1 MKKTLLFRLIAMA
14 AILLP
19 ISALSQVI
27 NTFPYTED
35 MESWSTCS
43 SSCSAACGLGNG
55 WTNTAANSFATDIG
69 GTGSSGTGPSVDHT
83 TGTSSGKY
91 VYTETSGCTGTQR
104 EIVSPQVD
112 LAGANDMQFT
122 FWWHAYGTS
131 MGVAHVDVSND
142 NGSTWS
148 LDVIPSFTDNQDLW
162 QFEQVSLGAW
172 TGDTIRVRIRY
183 AGNTSFG
190 GDFALDDFGF
200 FDLLAVDAGI
210 SAFINPVIPT
220 CVFNDSVSVTLTN
233 HGTDTLTSVGINWS
247 HNALGQTPV
256 SWTGALAPGA
266 ATNVF
271 LGTVTFASGSDLVS
285 FTSLPN
291 GINEF
296 GSGAG
301 NDTTSIIGLS
311 TGLSGIYT
319 VGGATPDYVDLTT
332 AVADLSTFGTCA
344 SVIFDIRDGIYTEQ
358 IELMDLP
365 SLAAN
370 NTVTFRSEN
379 GDASLVTITTAGSGT
394 ANNFVVKLNGA
405 DHYKFENLTL
415 ENTGTTYA
423 TVLNFASGCD
433 SNRFE
438 GCNMLAVN
446 AGSTSTFA
454 AIIYSNNTND
464 NGNHF
469 INNTIQGG
477 SYGMYWY
484 GGGTTSA
491 EEGTVIEGNHFKDN
505 YYYGMRLY
513 YQDGIVVKN
522 NTIDGV
528 SSYTFR
534 YGIYGSYLNKGPQII
549 GNNIH
554 GTGTSGW
561 RYGIYWFNGGGT
573 PAITGLVENN
583 MVSAGYPGNTSTS
596 YGLYMSNIGY
606 MDITHNTLLI
616 SAGGTSS
623 RAYYPASGGGNN
635 VKNNIFANYTGGYAI
650 YLGNAFAVA
659 QCDHNVLYSPAG
671 NIGYYG
677 GNQQTLADWQNAS
690 AFDANSI
697 DNNPLFFS
705 SQDLHVC
712 NDTIGNQ
719 GTPIASIT
727 MDIDGQMRSATTPDM
742 GADEF
747 SGLTGSFLGPDA
759 LVCAGDSIMISAG
772 SPTDTI
778 LWSTGDT
785 TAFIWVTTPGTYT
798 VTINSACGAGTDA
811 IVVNQS
817 ALNYTNYVTAS
828 DLEFCNGD
836 SVLLTGS
843 QMADT
848 YQWSGGSSSTND
860 STYATTGGAYTL
872 AITDACGS
880 GSETITLTMNDVPVP
895 SFTSTLSYLTATF
908 TNTSAT
914 GPNPTYLWDFGD
926 GNTSTMANPGNIYNV
941 SGPYTVTLTITND
954 CGSSTFTDSI
964 LLTVAGI
971 DELLVNGDVNVFP
984 NPSNGE
990 FTVDMELISNSNVSF
1005 RVENLVG
1012 AIVYETKSIIIDG
1025 AHSETISIGNV
1036 PTGVYFVNI
1045 QVGENNLVKK
1055 LIIE

>member
-1 MKKTLLFRLIAMA
+1 M
-14 AILLP
+14 
-19 ISALSQVI
+19 
-27 NTFPYTED
+27 
-35 MESWSTCS
+35 
-43 SSCSAACGLGNG
+43 
-55 WTNTAANSFATDIG
+55 
-69 GTGSSGTGPSVDHT
+69 
-83 TGTSSGKY
+83 
-91 VYTETSGCTGTQR
+91 
-104 EIVSPQVD
+104 
-112 LAGANDMQFT
+112 
-122 FWWHAYGTS
+122 
-131 MGVAHVDVSND
+131 
-142 NGSTWS
+142 
-148 LDVIPSFTDNQDLW
+148 
-162 QFEQVSLGAW
+162 
-172 TGDTIRVRIRY
+172 
-183 AGNTSFG
+183 
-190 GDFALDDFGF
+190 
-200 FDLLAVDAGI
+200 
-210 SAFINPVIPT
+210 
-220 CVFNDSVSVTLTN
+220 
-233 HGTDTLTSVGINWS
+233 
-247 HNALGQTPV
+247 
-256 SWTGALAPGA
+256 
-266 ATNVF
+266 
-271 LGTVTFASGSDLVS
+271 
-285 FTSLPN
+285 
-291 GINEF
+291 
-296 GSGAG
+296 
-301 NDTTSIIGLS
+301 S

-332 AVADLSTFGTCA
+332 AVTDLSTFGTCA

-379 GDASLVTITTAGSGT
+379 GDASLVTLTQAGSGT
-394 ANNFVVKLNGA
+394 ADNFVINMNGG
-405 DHYKFENLTL
+405 DYYIIENMTL
-415 ENTGTTYA
+415 ENTGTTYSR
-423 TVLNFASGCD
+423 VLNFGAGCD

-446 AGSTSTFA
+446 AGSTSTNA
-454 AIIYSNNTND
+454 AMIYSNNTND

-513 YQDGIVVKN
+513 YQDGIIVKD

-528 SSYTFR
+528 AAYNFR
-534 YGIYGSYLNKGPQII
+534 YAIYGSYLNKGPQII

-554 GTGTSGW
+554 GTGTSGFV
-561 RYGIYWFNGGGT
+561 YGIYWFNGGGT

-583 MVSAGYPGNTSTS
+583 MVSVGYPGSTS
-596 YGLYMSNIGY
+596 SCYGLYMSNIGY
-606 MDITHNTLLI
+606 MDVNHNTLLV
-616 SAGGTSS
+616 SAGGTAS

-671 NIGYYG
+671 NIGYYN
-677 GNQQTLADWQNAS
+677 GNQQTMADWQNAS

-697 DNNPLFFS
+697 DNNPMFFS
-705 SQDLHVC
+705 SEDLHVC

-798 VTINSACGAGTDA
+798 VSINSACGSGTDA

-817 ALNYTNYVTAS
+817 ALNYSNYVVAN
-828 DLEFCNGD
+828 DLVFCEGD
-836 SVLLTGS
+836 SVLLYGS

-848 YQWSGGSSSTND
+848 YQWSGGSTATTD
-860 STYATTGGAYTL
+860 SVYATTGGAYTL
-872 AITDACGS
+872 AITDACGT
-880 GSETITLTMNDVPVP
+880 GSETVNLTMNTAPTAG
-895 SFTSTLSYLTATF
+895 FTSISSYVTGAF
-908 TNTSAT
+908 SNTSSSAGT
-914 GPNPTYLWDFGD
+914 TTYLWDFGD
-926 GNTSTMANPGNIYNV
+926 GSTSTQADPNHVYGSTGV
-941 SGPYTVTLTITND
+941 YTVTLTVTND
-954 CGSSTFTDSI
+954 CGTNVFTDTITLS
-964 LLTVAGI
+964 VAGLEEVADFGTI
-971 DELLVNGDVNVFP
+971 NVYP
-984 NPSNGE
+984 NPSTGE
-990 FTVDMELISNSNVSF
+990 FQLEMDVNYAM
-1005 RVENLVG
+1005 NLD
-1012 AIVYETKSIIIDG
+1012 IVVTNALGQKLLVRSLNTTNG
-1025 AHSETISIGNV
+1025 VHTETIDLSTEAV
-1036 PTGVYFVNI
+1036 GVYYLNI
-1045 QVGENNLVKK
+1045 SSEGNTLTNRMIIKK
-1055 LIIE
+1055 

>member
-1 MKKTLLFRLIAMA
+1 M
-14 AILLP
+14 
-19 ISALSQVI
+19 
-27 NTFPYTED
+27 
-35 MESWSTCS
+35 
-43 SSCSAACGLGNG
+43 
-55 WTNTAANSFATDIG
+55 
-69 GTGSSGTGPSVDHT
+69 
-83 TGTSSGKY
+83 
-91 VYTETSGCTGTQR
+91 
-104 EIVSPQVD
+104 
-112 LAGANDMQFT
+112 
-122 FWWHAYGTS
+122 
-131 MGVAHVDVSND
+131 
-142 NGSTWS
+142 
-148 LDVIPSFTDNQDLW
+148 
-162 QFEQVSLGAW
+162 
-172 TGDTIRVRIRY
+172 
-183 AGNTSFG
+183 
-190 GDFALDDFGF
+190 
-200 FDLLAVDAGI
+200 
-210 SAFINPVIPT
+210 
-220 CVFNDSVSVTLTN
+220 VSV
-233 HGTDTLTSVGINWS
+233 GY
-247 HNALGQTPV
+247 P
-256 SWTGALAPGA
+256 
-266 ATNVF
+266 
-271 LGTVTFASGSDLVS
+271 
-285 FTSLPN
+285 
-291 GINEF
+291 
-296 GSGAG
+296 
-301 NDTTSIIGLS
+301 
-311 TGLSGIYT
+311 
-319 VGGATPDYVDLTT
+319 
-332 AVADLSTFGTCA
+332 
-344 SVIFDIRDGIYTEQ
+344 
-358 IELMDLP
+358 
-365 SLAAN
+365 
-370 NTVTFRSEN
+370 
-379 GDASLVTITTAGSGT
+379 
-394 ANNFVVKLNGA
+394 
-405 DHYKFENLTL
+405 
-415 ENTGTTYA
+415 
-423 TVLNFASGCD
+423 
-433 SNRFE
+433 
-438 GCNMLAVN
+438 
-446 AGSTSTFA
+446 
-454 AIIYSNNTND
+454 
-464 NGNHF
+464 
-469 INNTIQGG
+469 
-477 SYGMYWY
+477 
-484 GGGTTSA
+484 GTTSTCYA
-491 EEGTVIEGNHFKDN
+491 
-505 YYYGMRLY
+505 
-513 YQDGIVVKN
+513 
-522 NTIDGV
+522 
-528 SSYTFR
+528 
-534 YGIYGSYLNKGPQII
+534 
-549 GNNIH
+549 
-554 GTGTSGW
+554 
-561 RYGIYWFNGGGT
+561 
-573 PAITGLVENN
+573 
-583 MVSAGYPGNTSTS
+583 
-596 YGLYMSNIGY
+596 LYMSNIGY

-817 ALNYTNYVTAS
+817 ALIYSNYVVAN
-828 DLEFCNGD
+828 DLVFCEGD
-836 SVLLTGS
+836 SVLLYGS

-1012 AIVYETKSIIIDG
+1012 AIVYETKSIIVDG